1 MKLLKKAMTPSS
13 ENETHSKILN
23 AAKLIFSRHG
33 FNGARIDQIAK
44 EANVNKAM
52 IYYHYKSK
60 EDLYDAVVDS
70 IFSKDC
76 LSYLKNSSDED
87 TFQKL
92 EQYINYFYEK
102 MESNKWERCSI
113 IAREMVS
120 KTETFTKMRDKYWIP
135 DFKLFIEILETG
147 KQKGHF
153 RFNQPAELIAF
164 TIISHIVF
172 YKISEVTYVD
182 SELFD
187 TLYPPNHGERMIQY
201 LRELLKKII
210 L

>member
-1 MKLLKKAMTPSS
+1 MTLSS

-52 IYYHYKSK
+52 IYYHFKNK
-60 EDLYDAVVDS
+60 EELYDAVVDS

-76 LSYLKNSSDED
+76 LSFLKNFSDED

-92 EQYINYFYEK
+92 EQFILYFFEK
-102 MESNKWERCSI
+102 MESNKRERCSI

-135 DFKLFIEILETG
+135 DFKLVIEILETG

-153 RFNQPAELIAF
+153 RFDQPAELIAF

-172 YKISEVTYVD
+172 YKISEVTYAD

-187 TLYPPNHGERMIQY
+187 TLYPSNHGERMIHY